1 LHKIP
6 KEVMT
11 TSVLPGDIVKILSYG
26 EDAEPAKVL
35 TTEHN
40 GLVKVQLADG
50 DEIEVSPGDL
60 KLLNR

>member
-1 LHKIP
+1 
-6 KEVMT
+6 MT